1 MLCLFRRS
9 GIYDFMMKEILM
21 GGFLAGVLCGCAS
34 THPVSLNALPE
45 KPTKLQIRNN
55 AASLLDD
62 LLNDEQNVDKVLVV
76 KSASPDNTALIKLI
90 AATAATHKRELDEM
104 ATNDP
109 ALNLQATDLPP
120 GEIAARN
127 GSSKADEHALLL
139 STGVNFEFNLLFS
152 QAQAESYGQQLATV
166 AAKNSENPEE
176 MHTFETISQTMER
189 LDLQVITAIRTLPEK

>member
-1 MLCLFRRS
+1 
-9 GIYDFMMKEILM
+9 M
-21 GGFLAGVLCGCAS
+21 GGFLAGVLCGCTTTRSMSLTAS
-34 THPVSLNALPE
+34 SD

-62 LLNDEQNVDKVLVV
+62 LLDDEQNVDKVLIV

-120 GEIAARN
+120 GEIAARD
-127 GSSKADEHALLL
+127 GSSKSEEHELLL

-152 QAQAESYGQQLATV
+152 QAQAESYGQQLAAV
-166 AAKNSENPEE
+166 AAKNSENPKE
-176 MHTFETISQTMER
+176 MHAFETISQTMER
-189 LDLQVITAIRTLPEK
+189 LDLQVETAIRTLPAK

>member
-1 MLCLFRRS
+1 M
-9 GIYDFMMKEILM
+9 IKEIFIA
-21 GGFLAGVLCGCAS
+21 GFLAGVLCGCAS
-34 THPVSLNALPE
+34 TQPMSLTASSDQ
-45 KPTKLQIRNN
+45 PTKLQIRNN

-62 LLNDEQNVDKVLVV
+62 LLNDEQNVDKVLIV

-104 ATNDP
+104 ATND
-109 ALNLQATDLPP
+109 ATLNLQVTDLPP

-127 GSSKADEHALLL
+127 GSSKADEHDLLL

-152 QAQAESYGQQLATV
+152 QAQAESYGQQLAAV
-166 AAKNSENPEE
+166 AAKNSERPEE

-189 LDLQVITAIRTLPEK
+189 LDLQVMMAIRTVPEK